1 MAAWVRAI
9 LNMTPESANFYRPS
23 RYHLVASALQN
34 SPSASNFLAAADQC
48 QSSQQTARKWRR
60 QVRESDGTGGF
71 PAVARSTM
79 KLKGKPEP
87 AESPRRADFQ
97 NHHFFPPSNPST
109 IFFPVKMFP
118 NPAVQVET
126 PPTGRKWHGNFQ
138 LFTYR
143 SAAQRVP

>member
-1 MAAWVRAI
+1 MGACDIEYDARERKFLPAFALSSRRFRPAELAFSI
-9 LNMTPESANFYRPS
+9 QFPRRGRPMSIKSTNGPEMETS
-23 RYHLVASALQN
+23 
-34 SPSASNFLAAADQC
+34 SP
-48 QSSQQTARKWRR
+48 RI
-60 QVRESDGTGGF
+60 GTGGF

-97 NHHFFPPSNPST
+97 NHHFSPPSNPST